1 VRYTSSKVKCCHSI
15 AVSCVRQPVPTE
27 FRPATIT
34 INDSYLP
41 DPLETM
47 FIADRVRQASAAAS
61 PAAVPAPVGQLISA
75 PLPVRVRQ
83 PSHTQSTMHDDAGDD
98 AATFVGTM
106 TTLSTASEGEV
117 ERRRM
122 ELDVD
127 LDLWHRLRI
136 ASKATTP
143 ARALPPLPADLPP
156 SGPITGRENILA
168 ALAVYHVDEATQLP
182 ESAVLAPELN
192 PTTGEFRMLTD
203 PDERASA
210 PSHWQHLGRLVKPAY
225 KMPPT
230 YHEFLKHKY
239 NNYRIA
245 NGLLPIVNYELGS
258 YEDEMESRILP
269 DGRRFLDVA
278 ILL

>member
-1 VRYTSSKVKCCHSI
+1 M
-15 AVSCVRQPVPTE
+15 RQPVPTE

-41 DPLETM
+41 DPLETV

-61 PAAVPAPVGQLISA
+61 PAVLPAPADPIVSA
-75 PLPVRVRQ
+75 PVPVRVRQ
-83 PSHTQSTMHDDAGDD
+83 PSRAQSIAHDAAAGDD
-98 AATFVGTM
+98 AASFVGTM
-106 TTLSTASEGEV
+106 TTLSTASESEV

-127 LDLWHRLRI
+127 LDLWHHLRT
-136 ASKATTP
+136 ASTATTP
-143 ARALPPLPADLPP
+143 ARTLPPLPADLPP

-168 ALAVYHVDEATQLP
+168 ALAVYHAEEEAQLP
-182 ESAVLAPELN
+182 ESAVLAPELD
-192 PTTGEFRMLTD
+192 PATGEFRMLTD

-239 NNYRIA
+239 NDYRIA
-245 NGLLPIVNYELGS
+245 NGLPPIVNYELGS
-258 YEDEMESRILP
+258 YEDEMETRVLP